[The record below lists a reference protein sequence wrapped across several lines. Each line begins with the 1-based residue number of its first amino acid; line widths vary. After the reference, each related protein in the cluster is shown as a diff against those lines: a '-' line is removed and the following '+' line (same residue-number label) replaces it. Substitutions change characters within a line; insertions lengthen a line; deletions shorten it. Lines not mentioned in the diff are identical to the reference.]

1 LAPSLKLEGLKLAGL
16 LLVGTLLGLA
26 GIDLILP
33 AVPTLPQALGGSLT
47 QAQGVLAAYSF
58 GTGVGLILFGA
69 LGARW
74 PARVLLPGALG
85 LYGLSALAAAVAP
98 SLEVLIALRFV
109 QGLLGACPAV
119 LAPGILRALF
129 PPERAL
135 RAIAALGSAEALAP
149 ALAPVFG
156 ALLLTVG
163 DWRLPFW
170 VLGALALGA
179 AGLLRQAG
187 SRFPVLP
194 TGEATL
200 PYGALLRARPFPALA
215 LAYACAL
222 ASLLVYVF
230 AMPTLLTES
239 LGGTLKHFIAMQI
252 TGILTF
258 MVAANSASAL
268 AQRFGA
274 RRVSAFGGC
283 LSTLALGAL
292 LAYAAAG
299 GRALLPYLVLFVP
312 VNLGLGFRGPLA
324 FMAALDA
331 AGGNDARASALMLLT
346 VMLLTGLGTLI
357 AAPTLGDGARGLTLT
372 AFLLAALGLVAGRWG
387 ARARP

>member
-1 LAPSLKLEGLKLAGL
+1 M
-16 LLVGTLLGLA
+16 LGLA
-26 GIDLILP
+26 GIDLIPP

-58 GTGVGLILFGA
+58 GTGAGLILFGA

-74 PARVLLPGALG
+74 PARALLPGALG
-85 LYGLSALAAAVAP
+85 LYGLSALAAAAAP
-98 SLEVLIALRFV
+98 SLDALIALRFI

-129 PPERAL
+129 PPDRAL

-156 ALLLTVG
+156 AMLLTVG

-179 AGLLRQAG
+179 AGLLHQAG
-187 SRFPVLP
+187 SRFPALP
-194 TGEATL
+194 MGEATL
-200 PYGALLRARPFPALA
+200 PYGALLRARAFPTLA

-230 AMPTLLTES
+230 AMPTLLTQS
-239 LGGTLKHFIAMQI
+239 LGGSLKHFIAMQI

-258 MVAANSASAL
+258 MVAANSASTL

-274 RRVSAFGGC
+274 RRVSAFGGF
-283 LSTLALGAL
+283 LSTLALSAL

-299 GRALLPYLVLFVP
+299 GGALLPYLVLSVP

-331 AGGNDARASALMLLT
+331 AGGNDSRASALMLLT
-346 VMLLTGLGTLI
+346 VMLLTGLGTLM
-357 AAPTLGDGARGLTLT
+357 AAPTLDDGPRGLTLT
-372 AFLLAALGLVAGRWG
+372 AFLLATLGLVAGRWG
-387 ARARP
+387 AEARP

>member
-1 LAPSLKLEGLKLAGL
+1 MAPSLKLEGLRLAAL

-26 GIDLILP
+26 GIDLILL
-33 AVPTLPQALGGSLT
+33 AVPALPQALGGSLT

-58 GTGVGLILFGA
+58 GTGAGLILFGA

-74 PARVLLPGALG
+74 PARALLPGALG
-85 LYGLSALAAAVAP
+85 LYGLSALAAAAAP
-98 SLEVLIALRFV
+98 SLDALIALRFI

-119 LAPGILRALF
+119 LAPGILRELF
-129 PPERAL
+129 PPDRAL

-156 ALLLTVG
+156 AMLLTVG

-179 AGLLRQAG
+179 AGLLHQAG
-187 SRFPVLP
+187 SRFPALP
-194 TGEATL
+194 MGEATL
-200 PYGALLRARPFPALA
+200 PYGALLRARAFPTLA

-230 AMPTLLTES
+230 AMPTLLTQS
-239 LGGTLKHFIAMQI
+239 LGGSLKHFIAMQI

-258 MVAANSASAL
+258 MVAANSASTL

-274 RRVSAFGGC
+274 RRVSTFGGF

-299 GRALLPYLVLFVP
+299 GGALLPYLVLFVP

-331 AGGNDARASALMLLT
+331 AGGNDSRASALMLLT
-346 VMLLTGLGTLI
+346 VMLLTGLGTLM
-357 AAPTLGDGARGLTLT
+357 AAPTLDDGPRGLTLT

-387 ARARP
+387 AEARP

>member
-1 LAPSLKLEGLKLAGL
+1 
-16 LLVGTLLGLA
+16 
-26 GIDLILP
+26 
-33 AVPTLPQALGGSLT
+33 
-47 QAQGVLAAYSF
+47 VLAAYSF
-58 GTGVGLILFGA
+58 GTGAGLILFGA

-74 PARVLLPGALG
+74 PARALLPGALG
-85 LYGLSALAAAVAP
+85 LYGLSALAAAAAP
-98 SLEVLIALRFV
+98 SLDALIALRFI

-129 PPERAL
+129 PPDRAL

-156 ALLLTVG
+156 AMLLTVG

-179 AGLLRQAG
+179 AGLLHQAG
-187 SRFPVLP
+187 SRFPALP
-194 TGEATL
+194 MGEATL
-200 PYGALLRARPFPALA
+200 PYGTLLQARPFPALA

-230 AMPTLLTES
+230 AMPTLLTQS
-239 LGGTLKHFIAMQI
+239 LGGSLKHFIAMQI

-258 MVAANSASAL
+258 MVAANSASTL

-274 RRVSAFGGC
+274 RRVSAFGGF

-299 GRALLPYLVLFVP
+299 GGALLPYLVLFVP

-324 FMAALDA
+324 FMAALDV
-331 AGGNDARASALMLLT
+331 AGGNDSRASALMLLT
-346 VMLLTGLGTLI
+346 VMLLTGLGTLM
-357 AAPTLGDGARGLTLT
+357 AAPTLDDGPRGLTLT

-387 ARARP
+387 AEARP

>member
-1 LAPSLKLEGLKLAGL
+1 MAPSLKLEGLKLAGL

-58 GTGVGLILFGA
+58 GTGAGLILFGA

-74 PARVLLPGALG
+74 PARALLPGALG
-85 LYGLSALAAAVAP
+85 LYGLSALAAAAAP
-98 SLEVLIALRFV
+98 SLDALIALRFI

-156 ALLLTVG
+156 AMLLTVG

-179 AGLLRQAG
+179 AGLLHQAG
-187 SRFPVLP
+187 SRFPALP
-194 TGEATL
+194 MGEATL
-200 PYGALLRARPFPALA
+200 PYGALLRARAFPTLA

-230 AMPTLLTES
+230 AMPTLLTQS
-239 LGGTLKHFIAMQI
+239 LGGSLKHFIAMQI

-274 RRVSAFGGC
+274 RRVSTFGGF

-299 GRALLPYLVLFVP
+299 GGALLPYLVLFVP

-331 AGGNDARASALMLLT
+331 AGGNDSRASALMLLT
-346 VMLLTGLGTLI
+346 VMLLTGLGTLM
-357 AAPTLGDGARGLTLT
+357 AAPTLDDGPRGLTLT
-372 AFLLAALGLVAGRWG
+372 AFLLATLGLVAGRWG
-387 ARARP
+387 AEARP

>member
-1 LAPSLKLEGLKLAGL
+1 MAPLLKLEGLKLAGL

-33 AVPTLPQALGGSLT
+33 AVPTLPEALGGSLT

-85 LYGLSALAAAVAP
+85 LYGLSALAAAAAP
-98 SLEVLIALRFV
+98 SLEALIALRFI

-156 ALLLTVG
+156 AMLLTVG
-163 DWRLPFW
+163 DWRLPFM

-179 AGLLRQAG
+179 AALLHQAG
-187 SRFPVLP
+187 SHFPSQP

-274 RRVSAFGGC
+274 PRVSAFGGF

-331 AGGNDARASALMLLT
+331 AGGNDSRASALMLLT

>member
-1 LAPSLKLEGLKLAGL
+1 M
-16 LLVGTLLGLA
+16 LGLA

-58 GTGVGLILFGA
+58 GTGAGLILFGA

-74 PARVLLPGALG
+74 PARALLPGALG
-85 LYGLSALAAAVAP
+85 LYGLSALAAAAAP
-98 SLEVLIALRFV
+98 SLDALIALRFI

-129 PPERAL
+129 PPDRAL

-156 ALLLTVG
+156 AMLLTVG

-179 AGLLRQAG
+179 AGLLHQAG
-187 SRFPVLP
+187 SRFPALP
-194 TGEATL
+194 VGEATL
-200 PYGALLRARPFPALA
+200 PYGALLRARAFPTLA

-230 AMPTLLTES
+230 AMPTLLTQS
-239 LGGTLKHFIAMQI
+239 LGGSLKHFIAMQI

-258 MVAANSASAL
+258 MVAANSASTL

-274 RRVSAFGGC
+274 RRVSAFGGF

-299 GRALLPYLVLFVP
+299 GGALLPYLVLFVP

-331 AGGNDARASALMLLT
+331 AGGNDSRASALMLLT
-346 VMLLTGLGTLI
+346 VMLLTGLGTLM
-357 AAPTLGDGARGLTLT
+357 AAPTLDDGPRGLTLT
-372 AFLLAALGLVAGRWG
+372 AFLLATLGLVAGRWG
-387 ARARP
+387 AEARP

>member
-74 PARVLLPGALG
+74 PARSLLPGALG
-85 LYGLSALAAAVAP
+85 LYGLSALAAAAAP
-98 SLEVLIALRFV
+98 SLDALIALRFI

-129 PPERAL
+129 PPDRAL

-156 ALLLTVG
+156 AMLLTVG

-179 AGLLRQAG
+179 AGLLHQAG
-187 SRFPVLP
+187 SRFPALP
-194 TGEATL
+194 MGEATL
-200 PYGALLRARPFPALA
+200 PYGTLLQARPFPALA

-230 AMPTLLTES
+230 AMPTLLTQS
-239 LGGTLKHFIAMQI
+239 LGGSLKHFIAMQI

-258 MVAANSASAL
+258 MLAANSASTL

-274 RRVSAFGGC
+274 RRVSAFGGF

-299 GRALLPYLVLFVP
+299 GGALLPYLVLFVP

-331 AGGNDARASALMLLT
+331 AGGNDSRASALMLLT
-346 VMLLTGLGTLI
+346 VMLLTGLGTLM
-357 AAPTLGDGARGLTLT
+357 AAPTLDDGPRGLTLT
-372 AFLLAALGLVAGRWG
+372 AFLLATLGLVAGRWG
-387 ARARP
+387 AEARP